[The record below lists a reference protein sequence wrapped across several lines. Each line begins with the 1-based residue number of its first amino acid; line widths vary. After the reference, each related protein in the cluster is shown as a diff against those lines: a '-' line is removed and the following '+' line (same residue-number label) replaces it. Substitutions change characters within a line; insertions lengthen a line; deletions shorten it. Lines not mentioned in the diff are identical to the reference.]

1 MKWLRWIVCV
11 CWSCCAVTVAWA
23 NAYDDFFVAIKQDN
37 PAPVVVLL
45 QRGFDPNTIN
55 PDGIPGVMLALRN
68 ASFKVAKVLIDH
80 PQLDVNALTP
90 HDESALMLAALKGRV
105 DLVQTLLKRNA
116 DVNKTGWTPLHY
128 AATGGHI
135 AVMEILFDHHAY
147 IDARSP
153 NGTTPLMMAAMY
165 GTPAAVQW
173 LLDAGADW
181 QQQNEL
187 GMTALQFAQK
197 AQKADSVE
205 TILAFIRAQNKTGGA
220 W

>member
-1 MKWLRWIVCV
+1 MRSLRFLLLCWL
-11 CWSCCAVTVAWA
+11 CAVVTATWA
-23 NAYDDFFVAIKQDN
+23 SAYEDFFVAIKQDN
-37 PAPVVVLL
+37 PAPMVRLL
-45 QRGFDPNTIN
+45 QRGMDPNTIN
-55 PDGIPGVMLALRN
+55 QEGVPGVMLALRI

-80 PQLDVNALTP
+80 PQLEVNALTQ
-90 HDESALMLAALKGRV
+90 HGESPLMLAALKGQIQ
-105 DLVQTLLKRNA
+105 LVQTLLERDA

-128 AATGGHI
+128 AATGGHV
-135 AVMEILFDHHAY
+135 AVMQVLFDHHAY
-147 IDARSP
+147 LDARSP

-165 GTPAAVQW
+165 GSPAAVQW

-181 QQQNEL
+181 QLENEQ

-205 TILAFIRAQNKTGGA
+205 TIRAFIRAQNKTGGA